1 VNNKILNLVKQMPE
15 EDKIHL
21 LEKIKRDYCLEEK
34 KGLLRDDIKNI
45 IFELMYERFN
55 WIVVVEEKTEFNILA
70 LSIDEIQELVVDLIK
85 SFDLES
91 IDLRY
96 IKEWSTVKDIVD
108 YIEDNI
114 GESDDD

>member
-45 IFELMYERFN
+45 IFELIYERFG
-55 WIVVVEEKTEFNILA
+55 WIAVVKEASIFNDIN
-70 LSIDEIQELVVDLIK
+70 LSSYEIQELVLDLIK
-85 SFDLES
+85 SFSLEN
-91 IDLRY
+91 INLCH

-114 GESDDD
+114 ESKGE